1 MSEYK
6 YCWDDSMD
14 QSLFGKIKTD
24 LKKSMLNKAEVVR
37 DTLRMIISE
46 YPKLTIAITLES
58 GKKTTRLKN
67 EDEITN
73 EDIQKIIRS
82 LVKSEKTV
90 LEIKNESTSEY
101 LQILENYL
109 PKMITEDEIKLWIE
123 KNINFDSYNNP
134 MQAMKDIMKHF
145 GKSADGNLVKKIL
158 QSK

>member
-46 YPKLTIAITLES
+46 YPKLTIPITLES
-58 GKKTTRLKN
+58 GKKTTRLKK

-90 LEIKNESTSEY
+90 LDFKNESTSEY

-123 KNINFDSYNNP
+123 NNIDFNSYNNP
-134 MQAMKDIMKHF
+134 MQAMKDIMIHF
-145 GKSADGNLVKKIL
+145 GKTADGNIVKKIL